1 MNQPTEVMMS
11 SRKIVIGL
19 LTVLLAAA
27 TWAGTAG
34 LAHAG
39 GSTSVLVVTPSAER
53 ATGLYHTDSRY
64 QELSQAVGGGQDEH
78 SGSLSQ
84 PASVE
89 LDQGMDVRLTWLV
102 HDVRVWRTDGIY
114 LTRSDGVWINTLTD
128 LDPGR
133 GNLFDQPGRWYQPKD
148 DAALLAV
155 LKSSG
160 ILTSSV
166 APPVDSSP
174 RALPA
179 EPAAAVASAAQLP
192 VIPVAI
198 IVVVA
203 GLAGLVLGPVIKK
216 SRAVSARK

>member
-1 MNQPTEVMMS
+1 
-11 SRKIVIGL
+11 
-19 LTVLLAAA
+19 
-27 TWAGTAG
+27 
-34 LAHAG
+34 
-39 GSTSVLVVTPSAER
+39 
-53 ATGLYHTDSRY
+53 
-64 QELSQAVGGGQDEH
+64 
-78 SGSLSQ
+78 
-84 PASVE
+84 
-89 LDQGMDVRLTWLV
+89 MDVRLTWLV
-102 HDVRVWRTDGIY
+102 HDVSVWRTDGIY

-133 GNLFDQPGRWYQPKD
+133 GNLFDQRGRWYRPKD

-155 LKSSG
+155 LKSLG

-198 IVVVA
+198 IAVVA

>member
-1 MNQPTEVMMS
+1 MMS

-128 LDPGR
+128 LDPG
-133 GNLFDQPGRWYQPKD
+133 GNLFDQPGRWYRPKD

-198 IVVVA
+198 IAVVA